1 MEKPYRKRQILPL
14 FLTIGI
20 ALLVPVSAASQGA
33 DVPRTLVTF
42 SEQTLLP
49 FGRNPVIVAAVKAQN
64 GRRLGID
71 QIREIDRQW
80 MDTEGVS
87 RFMLNLMSN
96 DCALALYNLQ
106 SRYPFIVESF
116 VTDNQGANVG
126 QTIKTSDYWQGDEAK
141 FTKSFLNGD
150 GGLFFGGVEY
160 DESSGEIVVQISIPV
175 MDGPRAIGTITF
187 SVSLDRWERR

>member
-1 MEKPYRKRQILPL
+1 MKKPRGTKPFPHLL
-14 FLTIGI
+14 LTICFI
-20 ALLVPVSAASQGA
+20 LLAPGWAAPQGA

-42 SEQTLLP
+42 SEQVLLP
-49 FGRNPVIVAAVKAQN
+49 FGRNPMIVAAVKAQN
-64 GRRLGID
+64 GRKLSIG

-80 MDTEGVS
+80 METEGVS

-141 FTKSFLNGD
+141 FTRSFLDGK
-150 GGLFFGGVEY
+150 GGLYFGSVEY

-175 MDGPRAIGTITF
+175 MEGSQAIGTITF